1 MRWLTLLIPPLLLA
15 AAVAACD
22 APEDS
27 FRLVTVESQDRL
39 GLSLRE
45 LPEATLKSIG
55 LGYGLAVIRV
65 GREGE
70 RAGLRLGDVVY
81 GVNETL
87 IHNLQEF
94 SSALAQPREGR
105 LSLLVRRG
113 KADRSGAA
121 RGRRAACRRRGLRM
135 PRAGYR
141 YSSAHLMIA
150 SLLGRSRQWRASCGA
165 WLSSSFARPTW
176 RPSPFGAGFA
186 ASVVVAAR
194 LLLRGL
200 RPGRPCE
207 REGRSQD
214 RFFHGASFFA

>member
-94 SSALAQPREGR
+94 SSALGQPREGR

-113 KADRSGAA
+113 KADVQVPLEGGALPSED
-121 RGRRAACRRRGLRM
+121 GVLRM
-135 PRAGYR
+135 PRPA
-141 YSSAHLMIA
+141 
-150 SLLGRSRQWRASCGA
+150 
-165 WLSSSFARPTW
+165 TDT
-176 RPSPFGAGFA
+176 
-186 ASVVVAAR
+186 
-194 LLLRGL
+194 LLRT
-200 RPGRPCE
+200 
-207 REGRSQD
+207 
-214 RFFHGASFFA
+214 

>member
-1 MRWLTLLIPPLLLA
+1 MRGLSFLILPVLLA
-15 AAVAACD
+15 VAVAACD
-22 APEDS
+22 APEQDS
-27 FRLVTVESQDRL
+27 FRLVTVESQDRF

-70 RAGLRLGDVVY
+70 RAGLRLGDVVF

-113 KADRSGAA
+113 KADLQVPLEGDALPSEDGV
-121 RGRRAACRRRGLRM
+121 LRM
-135 PRAGYR
+135 PRPA
-141 YSSAHLMIA
+141 
-150 SLLGRSRQWRASCGA
+150 
-165 WLSSSFARPTW
+165 TDT
-176 RPSPFGAGFA
+176 
-186 ASVVVAAR
+186 
-194 LLLRGL
+194 LLRT
-200 RPGRPCE
+200 
-207 REGRSQD
+207 
-214 RFFHGASFFA
+214 